1 MGENPIKVTGI
12 QKQPQQFSTTGIKLS
27 TLKEQN
33 ELLFNYFKTNGYKE
47 DAIIYSSDVDK
58 ITKSADTNDNEKLSI
73 KEAREMG
80 LEGSRKEIRSA
91 LNQLKEIK
99 NSELAPN
106 VSGNYPVVI
115 NENETEFYNKDGVL
129 LSNTKNFENGG
140 KLETFYL
147 KGDKNKVDKTLET
160 SANGKDVTET
170 IYKDGNIEQPEQ
182 QTIKQGNNTTVVKYD
197 WFEDK
202 LNSKT
207 TSKGNDVETVIYKQI
222 KGEAV
227 PERIVSSFKSDP
239 NSVKSI
245 VNKFNDDYKIDAQT
259 IEYSGAKIGEGL
271 IKEDIDIAPDTG
283 NKVAEEATFSD
294 GTKQYYQTINGKL
307 EQVGKDKDGNHFV
320 VLDVPEGWGMD
331 KIADEFGI
339 TKEDLL
345 KANTDKDGNKLYHTN
360 PKGIEYF
367 YINDKAI
374 IPKPN
379 KIPQDNKYAIS
390 YELPKQEGNQQ
401 KGVVESSTLA
411 QSSSA
416 PTHHPAAKTK
426 VVPNSKEQQ
435 EVNNKPTITSQH
447 VHKNTTEDKKVNHS
461 KPTTQVKPLHN
472 NQQQKVTAASTK
484 TNKTNTKTNKKTSK
498 KTPTRK
504 VKTPT
509 RKVKTPY
516 NAIRQTRITKAK
528 NVNYEMKRDVP
539 ARVETA
545 IQSPDYR
552 AFVTKSRLGY
562 SKRLN
567 DHNTKNTLCQVA
579 KTQNTT
585 LPSLVL
591 EYYSSKNPPV
601 TQEPEWS
608 LKNALKNP
616 TPWLK
621 EPEKPKTY
629 DKDSVIMDLKFIKE
643 HIEAAKAIGY
653 DIPKA
658 LYEYIPKQNASEEV
672 VKQEVQVYEAVFGKG
687 SSGLLL
693 WF

>member
-182 QTIKQGNNTTVVKYD
+182 QTIKQGNDTTVVKYD
-197 WFEDK
+197 WFENK

-461 KPTTQVKPLHN
+461 KPTTQAKPLHN
-472 NQQQKVTAASTK
+472 NQQQKVAAASTK
-484 TNKTNTKTNKKTSK
+484 TNKTNTKTNKKTS
-498 KTPTRK
+498 R
-504 VKTPT
+504 KTPT

-516 NAIRQTRITKAK
+516 NTIRQTRITKAK

-672 VKQEVQVYEAVFGKG
+672 VKQEIQVYEAVFGKG

>member
-182 QTIKQGNNTTVVKYD
+182 QTIRQGNDTTVVKYD

-390 YELPKQEGNQQ
+390 YELPKQEENQQ

-416 PTHHPAAKTK
+416 PTHRPAAKPKT
-426 VVPNSKEQQ
+426 VPNSKEQQ

-447 VHKNTTEDKKVNHS
+447 VHKNTTEAKKVNHS
-461 KPTTQVKPLHN
+461 KPTTQAKPLHN
-472 NQQQKVTAASTK
+472 NQQQKVAAASTK
-484 TNKTNTKTNKKTSK
+484 TNKTNTKTNKKISK
-498 KTPTRK
+498 
-504 VKTPT
+504 KTPT

-621 EPEKPKTY
+621 KPEKHKTY

>member
-182 QTIKQGNNTTVVKYD
+182 QTIKQGNDTTVVKYD
-197 WFEDK
+197 WFENK

-426 VVPNSKEQQ
+426 VTPNSKEQQ
-435 EVNNKPTITSQH
+435 EVNNKPTVTSQH

-461 KPTTQVKPLHN
+461 KPTTQAKPLHN
-472 NQQQKVTAASTK
+472 NQQKVAAASTK

-504 VKTPT
+504 VKTP
-509 RKVKTPY
+509 Y
-516 NAIRQTRITKAK
+516 NAVRQTRITKAK

-539 ARVETA
+539 ARVEAA

-653 DIPKA
+653 DIPRA

-693 WF
+693 GF

>member
-182 QTIKQGNNTTVVKYD
+182 QTIKQDNDTTVVKYD

-461 KPTTQVKPLHN
+461 KTTTQAKPLHN
-472 NQQQKVTAASTK
+472 NQQQKVAAASTK

-504 VKTPT
+504 VKTP
-509 RKVKTPY
+509 Y
-516 NAIRQTRITKAK
+516 NAVRQTRITKAK

>member
-182 QTIKQGNNTTVVKYD
+182 QTIKQGNDTTVVKYD

-379 KIPQDNKYAIS
+379 KIPQDNKHAIS

-461 KPTTQVKPLHN
+461 KPTTQAKPLHN
-472 NQQQKVTAASTK
+472 NQQQKVAAASTK
-484 TNKTNTKTNKKTSK
+484 TNKTNTKANKKTSK

-504 VKTPT
+504 V
-509 RKVKTPY
+509 RTPY
-516 NAIRQTRITKAK
+516 NAVRQTRITKAK

>member
-182 QTIKQGNNTTVVKYD
+182 QTIKQGNDTTVVKYD

-435 EVNNKPTITSQH
+435 EVINKPTITSQH
-447 VHKNTTEDKKVNHS
+447 VHKNTTKDKKVNHS
-461 KPTTQVKPLHN
+461 KPTTQAKPLHN
-472 NQQQKVTAASTK
+472 NQQQKVAAASTK

-498 KTPTRK
+498 KA
-504 VKTPT
+504 PT

-672 VKQEVQVYEAVFGKG
+672 VKQEIQVYEAVFGKG

>member
-182 QTIKQGNNTTVVKYD
+182 QTIKQDNDTTVVKYD

-461 KPTTQVKPLHN
+461 KPTTQAKPLHN
-472 NQQQKVTAASTK
+472 NQQQKVAAASTK

-504 VKTPT
+504 VKTP
-509 RKVKTPY
+509 Y
-516 NAIRQTRITKAK
+516 NAVRQTRITKAK

-672 VKQEVQVYEAVFGKG
+672 VKQEIQVYEAVFGKG

>member
-160 SANGKDVTET
+160 SANGKDITET

-182 QTIKQGNNTTVVKYD
+182 QTIKQGNDTTVVKYD

-271 IKEDIDIAPDTG
+271 IKEDIDLAPDTG

-331 KIADEFGI
+331 KIANEFGI

-435 EVNNKPTITSQH
+435 EVNNKPTVTSQH

-461 KPTTQVKPLHN
+461 KPTTQAKPLHN
-472 NQQQKVTAASTK
+472 NQQQKVAAASTK

-504 VKTPT
+504 V
-509 RKVKTPY
+509 RTPY
-516 NAIRQTRITKAK
+516 NAVRQTRITKAK

-693 WF
+693 GF

>member
-182 QTIKQGNNTTVVKYD
+182 QTIKQDNNTTVVKYD

-390 YELPKQEGNQQ
+390 YELPKQEENQQ

-416 PTHHPAAKTK
+416 PTHHPATKTK

-447 VHKNTTEDKKVNHS
+447 VHKNTTENKKVNHS
-461 KPTTQVKPLHN
+461 KPTTQAKPLHN

-484 TNKTNTKTNKKTSK
+484 TNKTNTKTNKKIAK
-498 KTPTRK
+498 
-504 VKTPT
+504 KTPT

-516 NAIRQTRITKAK
+516 NTIRQTRITKAK

-672 VKQEVQVYEAVFGKG
+672 VKQEIQVYEAVFGKG

>member
-1 MGENPIKVTGI
+1 MDENPIKVTGI

-182 QTIKQGNNTTVVKYD
+182 QTIKQGNDTTVVKYD

-447 VHKNTTEDKKVNHS
+447 VHKNTTENKKVNHS
-461 KPTTQVKPLHN
+461 KPTTQAKPLHN
-472 NQQQKVTAASTK
+472 NQQQKVTAASAK

-504 VKTPT
+504 VKTP
-509 RKVKTPY
+509 Y
-516 NAIRQTRITKAK
+516 NTIRQTRITKAK

>member
-160 SANGKDVTET
+160 SANDKDVTET

-182 QTIKQGNNTTVVKYD
+182 QTIKQGNDTTVVKYD

-345 KANTDKDGNKLYHTN
+345 KANKDKDGNKLYHTN

-390 YELPKQEGNQQ
+390 YELPKQEENQQ

-426 VVPNSKEQQ
+426 IVPNSKEQQ

-461 KPTTQVKPLHN
+461 KPTTQAKPLHN

-498 KTPTRK
+498 
-504 VKTPT
+504 KTPT

-672 VKQEVQVYEAVFGKG
+672 VKQEIQVYEAVFGKG

>member
-182 QTIKQGNNTTVVKYD
+182 QTIKQGNDTTVVKYD
-197 WFEDK
+197 WFENK

-447 VHKNTTEDKKVNHS
+447 VHKNTTTEDKKINHS
-461 KPTTQVKPLHN
+461 KPTTQAKPLHN
-472 NQQQKVTAASTK
+472 NQQQKVAAASTK

-498 KTPTRK
+498 
-504 VKTPT
+504 KTPT

>member
-182 QTIKQGNNTTVVKYD
+182 QTIKQGNDTTVVKYD

-390 YELPKQEGNQQ
+390 YELPKQEENQQ

-426 VVPNSKEQQ
+426 IVPNSKEQQ

-461 KPTTQVKPLHN
+461 KPTTQAKPLHN
-472 NQQQKVTAASTK
+472 NQQQKVAAASTK
-484 TNKTNTKTNKKTSK
+484 TNKTNTKINKKTSK
-498 KTPTRK
+498 
-504 VKTPT
+504 KTPT

-672 VKQEVQVYEAVFGKG
+672 VKQEIQVYEAVFGKG

>member
-182 QTIKQGNNTTVVKYD
+182 QTIKQGNDTTVVKYD

-461 KPTTQVKPLHN
+461 KPTTQAKPLHN
-472 NQQQKVTAASTK
+472 NQQQKVAAASTK

-504 VKTPT
+504 VKTP
-509 RKVKTPY
+509 Y
-516 NAIRQTRITKAK
+516 NTIRQTRITKAK

-539 ARVETA
+539 ARVEIA

-621 EPEKPKTY
+621 EPEKHKTY

>member
-27 TLKEQN
+27 TLKEEN

-416 PTHHPAAKTK
+416 PTHHPAAKNK

-461 KPTTQVKPLHN
+461 KPTTQAKPLHN

-498 KTPTRK
+498 
-504 VKTPT
+504 KTPT

-672 VKQEVQVYEAVFGKG
+672 VKQEIQVYEAVFGKG

>member
-182 QTIKQGNNTTVVKYD
+182 QTIKQGNDTTVVKYD

-390 YELPKQEGNQQ
+390 YELPKQEENQQ

-461 KPTTQVKPLHN
+461 KPTTQAKPLHN
-472 NQQQKVTAASTK
+472 NQQQKVAAASTK
-484 TNKTNTKTNKKTSK
+484 TNKTNTKINKKTSK
-498 KTPTRK
+498 
-504 VKTPT
+504 KTPT

>member
-182 QTIKQGNNTTVVKYD
+182 QTIKQGNDTTVVKYD
-197 WFEDK
+197 WFENK

-401 KGVVESSTLA
+401 KGVVEASTLA

-416 PTHHPAAKTK
+416 PTHHPAVKTK

-447 VHKNTTEDKKVNHS
+447 VHKNTTENKKVNHS
-461 KPTTQVKPLHN
+461 KPTTQAKPLHN

-484 TNKTNTKTNKKTSK
+484 TNKTNTKANKKTSK

-504 VKTPT
+504 VKTP
-509 RKVKTPY
+509 Y
-516 NAIRQTRITKAK
+516 NTIRQTRITKAK

-672 VKQEVQVYEAVFGKG
+672 VKQEIQVYEAVFGKG

>member
-182 QTIKQGNNTTVVKYD
+182 QTIKQGNDTTVVKYD

-207 TSKGNDVETVIYKQI
+207 TSKGNDVETVIYKQV

-379 KIPQDNKYAIS
+379 KIPQDNKHAIS

-461 KPTTQVKPLHN
+461 KPTTQAKPLHN
-472 NQQQKVTAASTK
+472 NQQQKVAAASTK
-484 TNKTNTKTNKKTSK
+484 TNKTNTKANKKTSK

-504 VKTPT
+504 V
-509 RKVKTPY
+509 RTPY
-516 NAIRQTRITKAK
+516 NAVRQTRITKAK

>member
-182 QTIKQGNNTTVVKYD
+182 QTIKQGNATTVVKYD
-197 WFEDK
+197 WFENK

-207 TSKGNDVETVIYKQI
+207 TSKGNDVETIIYKQI

-245 VNKFNDDYKIDAQT
+245 VNKFNDDYKIDAQN

-461 KPTTQVKPLHN
+461 KPTTQAKPLHN
-472 NQQQKVTAASTK
+472 NQQQKVAAASTK
-484 TNKTNTKTNKKTSK
+484 TNKTNTKANKKTSK

-504 VKTPT
+504 V
-509 RKVKTPY
+509 RTPY
-516 NAIRQTRITKAK
+516 NAVRQTRITKAK

>member
-182 QTIKQGNNTTVVKYD
+182 QTIKQGNDTTVVKYD

-447 VHKNTTEDKKVNHS
+447 VHKNTTENKKVNHS
-461 KPTTQVKPLHN
+461 KPTTQAKPLHN
-472 NQQQKVTAASTK
+472 NQQQKVAAASTK

-498 KTPTRK
+498 
-504 VKTPT
+504 KTPT

>member
-182 QTIKQGNNTTVVKYD
+182 QTIKQGNGTTVVKYD

-379 KIPQDNKYAIS
+379 KIPQDNKHAIS

-461 KPTTQVKPLHN
+461 KPTTQAKPLHN
-472 NQQQKVTAASTK
+472 NQQQKVAAASTK

-504 VKTPT
+504 VKTP
-509 RKVKTPY
+509 Y
-516 NAIRQTRITKAK
+516 NAVRQTRITKAK

>member
-182 QTIKQGNNTTVVKYD
+182 QTIKQGNDTTIVKYD

-390 YELPKQEGNQQ
+390 YELPKQEENQQ

-461 KPTTQVKPLHN
+461 KPTTQAKPLHN
-472 NQQQKVTAASTK
+472 NQQQKVAAASTK

-498 KTPTRK
+498 
-504 VKTPT
+504 KTPT

-629 DKDSVIMDLKFIKE
+629 DKDSVIMDLKLIKE
-643 HIEAAKAIGY
+643 HIEAAIAIGY
-653 DIPKA
+653 DIPRA

-672 VKQEVQVYEAVFGKG
+672 IKQEVQVYEAVFGKG

-693 WF
+693 GF

>member
-182 QTIKQGNNTTVVKYD
+182 QTIKQGNDTTVVKYD

-331 KIADEFGI
+331 KIANEFGI

-447 VHKNTTEDKKVNHS
+447 VHKNTTKDKKVNHS
-461 KPTTQVKPLHN
+461 KPTTQAKPLHN
-472 NQQQKVTAASTK
+472 NQQQKVAAASTK

-504 VKTPT
+504 V
-509 RKVKTPY
+509 RTPY
-516 NAIRQTRITKAK
+516 NAVRQTRITKAK

>member
-182 QTIKQGNNTTVVKYD
+182 QTIKQDNDTTVVKYD

-435 EVNNKPTITSQH
+435 EVNNKPTVTSQH

-461 KPTTQVKPLHN
+461 KPTTQAKPLHN
-472 NQQQKVTAASTK
+472 NQQQKVAAASTK

-498 KTPTRK
+498 KTT
-504 VKTPT
+504 TG
-509 RKVKTPY
+509 KVKTPY
-516 NAIRQTRITKAK
+516 NAVRQTRITKAK

-693 WF
+693 GF

>member
-182 QTIKQGNNTTVVKYD
+182 QTIKQGNDTTVVKYD

-390 YELPKQEGNQQ
+390 YELPKQEENQQ

-447 VHKNTTEDKKVNHS
+447 VHKNTTENKKVNHS

-472 NQQQKVTAASTK
+472 NQQQKVAAASTK

-498 KTPTRK
+498 
-504 VKTPT
+504 KTPT

>member
-27 TLKEQN
+27 TLKEEN

-182 QTIKQGNNTTVVKYD
+182 QTIKQGNDTTVVKYD

-426 VVPNSKEQQ
+426 VVLNSKEQQ

-447 VHKNTTEDKKVNHS
+447 VHKNTTENKKVNHS
-461 KPTTQVKPLHN
+461 KPTTQAKPLHN

-498 KTPTRK
+498 
-504 VKTPT
+504 KTPT

>member
-182 QTIKQGNNTTVVKYD
+182 QTIKQGNDTTVVKYD

-401 KGVVESSTLA
+401 KGVVGSSTLA

-461 KPTTQVKPLHN
+461 KPTTQAKPLHN
-472 NQQQKVTAASTK
+472 NQQQKVAAASTK

-498 KTPTRK
+498 
-504 VKTPT
+504 KTPT

-693 WF
+693 GF

>member
-182 QTIKQGNNTTVVKYD
+182 QTIRQGNDTTVVKYD
-197 WFEDK
+197 WFENK

-390 YELPKQEGNQQ
+390 YELPKQAGEQQ

-447 VHKNTTEDKKVNHS
+447 VHKNTTENKKVNHS
-461 KPTTQVKPLHN
+461 KPSTQAKPLHN

-504 VKTPT
+504 V
-509 RKVKTPY
+509 RTPY
-516 NAIRQTRITKAK
+516 NAVRQTRITKAK

>member
-461 KPTTQVKPLHN
+461 KPTTQAKPLHN

-498 KTPTRK
+498 
-504 VKTPT
+504 KTPT

-672 VKQEVQVYEAVFGKG
+672 VKQEIQVYEAVFGKG

>member
-182 QTIKQGNNTTVVKYD
+182 QTIKQGNDTTVVKYD

-416 PTHHPAAKTK
+416 PTHHPAAKNK

-461 KPTTQVKPLHN
+461 KPTTQAKPLHN

-498 KTPTRK
+498 
-504 VKTPT
+504 KTPT

-672 VKQEVQVYEAVFGKG
+672 VKQEIQVYEAVFGKG

>member
-182 QTIKQGNNTTVVKYD
+182 QTIKQGNDTTVVKYD

-307 EQVGKDKDGNHFV
+307 EQVGRDKDGNHFV

-447 VHKNTTEDKKVNHS
+447 VHKNTTENKKVNHS
-461 KPTTQVKPLHN
+461 KPTTQAKPLHN
-472 NQQQKVTAASTK
+472 NQQQKVTAASAK

-498 KTPTRK
+498 
-504 VKTPT
+504 KTPT

>member
-182 QTIKQGNNTTVVKYD
+182 QTIKQGNATTVVKYD
-197 WFEDK
+197 WFENK

-504 VKTPT
+504 VKTP
-509 RKVKTPY
+509 Y

-672 VKQEVQVYEAVFGKG
+672 VKQEIQVYEAVFGKG

>member
-182 QTIKQGNNTTVVKYD
+182 QTIKQGNDTTVVKYD

-227 PERIVSSFKSDP
+227 PERIVTSFKSDP

-416 PTHHPAAKTK
+416 PTHHPTAKTK

-435 EVNNKPTITSQH
+435 EVNNKPTKTSQH
-447 VHKNTTEDKKVNHS
+447 VHKNTTTEYKKVNHS
-461 KPTTQVKPLHN
+461 KPTTQAKPLHN
-472 NQQQKVTAASTK
+472 KQQQKVAAASTK

-498 KTPTRK
+498 KA
-504 VKTPT
+504 PT

>member
-182 QTIKQGNNTTVVKYD
+182 QTIKQGNDTTVVKYD

-461 KPTTQVKPLHN
+461 KPTTQAKPLHN

-484 TNKTNTKTNKKTSK
+484 TNKTNTKTNKKTAK
-498 KTPTRK
+498 
-504 VKTPT
+504 KTPT

-516 NAIRQTRITKAK
+516 NTIRQTRITKAK

-672 VKQEVQVYEAVFGKG
+672 VKQEIQVYEAVFGKG

>member
-182 QTIKQGNNTTVVKYD
+182 QTIKQDNDTTVVKYD

-360 PKGIEYF
+360 PQGIEYF

-461 KPTTQVKPLHN
+461 KPTTQAKPLHN
-472 NQQQKVTAASTK
+472 NQQQKVAAASTK

-498 KTPTRK
+498 
-504 VKTPT
+504 KTPT

>member
-182 QTIKQGNNTTVVKYD
+182 QTIKQDNDTTVVKYD

-390 YELPKQEGNQQ
+390 YELPKQEENQQ

-461 KPTTQVKPLHN
+461 KPTTQAKPLHN
-472 NQQQKVTAASTK
+472 NQQQKVAAASTK

-498 KTPTRK
+498 
-504 VKTPT
+504 KTPT

>member
-27 TLKEQN
+27 TLKEEN

-182 QTIKQGNNTTVVKYD
+182 QTIKQDNDTTVVKYD

-461 KPTTQVKPLHN
+461 KPTTQAKPLHN

-498 KTPTRK
+498 
-504 VKTPT
+504 KTPT

-658 LYEYIPKQNASEEV
+658 LYEYIPKQNTSEEV

>member
-182 QTIKQGNNTTVVKYD
+182 QTIKQGNDTTVVKYD

-390 YELPKQEGNQQ
+390 YELPKQEENQQ

-447 VHKNTTEDKKVNHS
+447 VHKNTTEAQKVNHS
-461 KPTTQVKPLHN
+461 KPTTQAKPLHN
-472 NQQQKVTAASTK
+472 NQQQKVAAASTK
-484 TNKTNTKTNKKTSK
+484 TNKSNTKTNKKTSK
-498 KTPTRK
+498 KA
-504 VKTPT
+504 PT

-516 NAIRQTRITKAK
+516 NTIRQTRITKAK

-621 EPEKPKTY
+621 KPEKPKTY

-672 VKQEVQVYEAVFGKG
+672 VKQEIQVYEAVFGKG

>member
-182 QTIKQGNNTTVVKYD
+182 QTIKQGNGTTVVKYD

-447 VHKNTTEDKKVNHS
+447 VHKNTTENKKVNHS
-461 KPTTQVKPLHN
+461 KPTTQAKPLHN
-472 NQQQKVTAASTK
+472 NQQQKVAAASTK
-484 TNKTNTKTNKKTSK
+484 TNKTNTKTNKKTAK
-498 KTPTRK
+498 
-504 VKTPT
+504 KTPT

-516 NAIRQTRITKAK
+516 NTIRQTRITKAK

-672 VKQEVQVYEAVFGKG
+672 VKQEIQVYEAVFGKG

>member
-182 QTIKQGNNTTVVKYD
+182 QTIKQGNDTTVVKYD

-331 KIADEFGI
+331 KIANEFGI

-379 KIPQDNKYAIS
+379 KIPQDNKYALS
-390 YELPKQEGNQQ
+390 YELPKQEENQQ

-416 PTHHPAAKTK
+416 TTQAEAPTHHPAAKPK
-426 VVPNSKEQQ
+426 VTPNSKEQQ
-435 EVNNKPTITSQH
+435 EVNNKPTVTSQH

-461 KPTTQVKPLHN
+461 KPTTQAKPLHN
-472 NQQQKVTAASTK
+472 NQQQKVAAASTK

-504 VKTPT
+504 V
-509 RKVKTPY
+509 RTPY
-516 NAIRQTRITKAK
+516 NAVRQTRITKAK

-653 DIPKA
+653 DIPRA

-693 WF
+693 GF